1 MQADIKL
8 ISSFNGGSTWS
19 TPAKVNQDVTN
30 ADQFQPYVRVTPT
43 GQVNVSFFDRRL
55 DQPDPPNHP
64 GNFFID
70 TFLARSNNGGPTW
83 QETRVS
89 HDSWDPSIN
98 PPISPSGEFIGDYQ
112 GLVADDCFAIPFV
125 NDTHL
130 ANDPSRDPD
139 FDRGQP
145 RSPFQ
150 EIVTWRV
157 PNSRQFGG
165 QGHHGQ
171 HGKGRCGDK
180 PHGYAKDG
188 SDTRRTGRRGR
199 SCPRRRSGRRGRT
212 SADAWA
218 PATASSAPRRE
229 PARNPTRPAH
239 RRASSV
245 QTRERC
251 ERGRAAS
258 SPSR

>member
-8 ISSFNGGSTWS
+8 ISSGDGGNTWS
-19 TPAKVNQDVTN
+19 TPSKVNQDVTN
-30 ADQFQPYVRVTPT
+30 ADQFQPYIRVTPK

-55 DQPDPPNHP
+55 DRPDPPNHP

-70 TFLARSNNGGPTW
+70 TFLARSNNAGQTW
-83 QETRVS
+83 HETRVS

-98 PPISPSGEFIGDYQ
+98 PPISGSGEFIGDYQ

-139 FDRGQP
+139 FDRGLP

-165 QGHHGQ
+165 HGHRRA
-171 HGKGRCGDK
+171 KRRCGDK
-180 PHGYAKDG
+180 PHGYAKL
-188 SDTRRTGRRGR
+188 SSRHNTHRANQAKLSKKAIRKARTHIGRRVGAGYR
-199 SCPRRRSGRRGRT
+199 KF
-212 SADAWA
+212 
-218 PATASSAPRRE
+218 
-229 PARNPTRPAH
+229 
-239 RRASSV
+239 
-245 QTRERC
+245 
-251 ERGRAAS
+251 
-258 SPSR
+258 SP